1 MKKTALAAAIL
12 AMAPVA
18 AQADLLFTVGAK
30 ASVWNAEATGQ
41 LDDGL
46 SVEKD
51 GLNLDSDNGNQ
62 LTVFF
67 EHPLPLIPN
76 VKLKQTA
83 LEVEGDGVF
92 TIADFDGQSFD
103 GAVNTAVDLAHT
115 DLTLYWGLPLPLPY
129 IDINFGLTARQF
141 DGSATITGT
150 DNSVAV
156 SKSVDL
162 DLTLPMAY
170 GEVKVGT
177 PFGIYAAADVNYI
190 GMGDNKIT
198 DMSAT
203 IGYDLP
209 IPLVDVALEG
219 GYRSMSLQTD
229 SSDVD
234 IDADMDIKGAFFG
247 LSLSLG
253 L

>member
-1 MKKTALAAAIL
+1 MKKTALAAFVL

-41 LDDGL
+41 LDNGL

-83 LEVEGDGVF
+83 LEVEGAG
-92 TIADFDGQSFD
+92 TITAGNFAGQPIN
-103 GAVNTAVDLAHT
+103 GAVNTKVDLAHT

-141 DGSATITGT
+141 DGSA
-150 DNSVAV
+150 SVSGAP
-156 SKSVDL
+156 KSPDL

-190 GMGDNKIT
+190 GFGDNKIT

-203 IGYDLP
+203 LGYDLP
-209 IPLVDVALEG
+209 VPIVDLALEA

-229 SSDVD
+229 RSDVD
-234 IDADMDIKGAFFG
+234 IDADLDIKGAFFG
-247 LSLSLG
+247 LSLSVG

>member
-1 MKKTALAAAIL
+1 MKKTALAAALL

-83 LEVEGDGVF
+83 LEVEGDGNITVGNF
-92 TIADFDGQSFD
+92 AGQTINGDVD
-103 GAVNTAVDLAHT
+103 TKLDLAHT
-115 DLTLYWGLPLPLPY
+115 ELTLYWGLPLPLPY

-141 DGSATITGT
+141 DGSA
-150 DNSVAV
+150 SVSGSPFAP
-156 SKSVDL
+156 KSVDL

>member
-46 SVEKD
+46 SVEED

-62 LTVFF
+62 ITVFF
-67 EHPLPLIPN
+67 EHPLPFIPN

-83 LEVEGDGVF
+83 LEVEGDG
-92 TIADFDGQSFD
+92 TIVIGNFAGQNISGD
-103 GAVNTAVDLAHT
+103 VNTKLDLAHT

-141 DGSATITGT
+141 DGSASVSGT
-150 DNSVAV
+150 AFAP
-156 SKSVDL
+156 KSVDL

-190 GMGDNKIT
+190 GFGDNKIT

-203 IGYDLP
+203 LGYDLP
-209 IPLVDVALEG
+209 IPVVDIALEG
-219 GYRSMSLQTD
+219 GYRSLSLQTD

-247 LSLSLG
+247 ASLSLG
-253 L
+253 F

>member
-1 MKKTALAAAIL
+1 
-12 AMAPVA
+12 

-41 LDDGL
+41 LDKNV

-67 EHPLPLIPN
+67 EHPLPFIPN

-83 LEVEGDGVF
+83 LEVDGNG
-92 TIADFDGQSFD
+92 TINATFADQYFNE
-103 GAVNTAVDLAHT
+103 AVATKLDLAHT
-115 DLTLYWGLPLPLPY
+115 DLSLCWGLPLPLPY

-141 DGSATITGT
+141 DGSA
-150 DNSVAV
+150 SVSNKTAA
-156 SKSVDL
+156 KTESVDL

-190 GMGDNKIT
+190 GFGDNKIT

-203 IGYDLP
+203 LGYDLP
-209 IPLVDVALEG
+209 IPVVDIALEG
-219 GYRSMSLQTD
+219 GYRSLSLQTD

-234 IDADMDIKGAFFG
+234 I
-247 LSLSLG
+247 
-253 L
+253 

>member
-46 SVEKD
+46 SVEED

-62 LTVFF
+62 ITVFF
-67 EHPLPLIPN
+67 EHPLPFIPN

-83 LEVEGDGVF
+83 LEVEGNG
-92 TIADFDGQSFD
+92 TINATFADQNFNE
-103 GAVNTAVDLAHT
+103 AVATKLDLAHT

-141 DGSATITGT
+141 DGSA
-150 DNSVAV
+150 SVS
-156 SKSVDL
+156 SKTAAKTESVDL

-190 GMGDNKIT
+190 GFGDNKIT

-209 IPLVDVALEG
+209 IPVVDIALEG
-219 GYRSMSLQTD
+219 GYRSLSLQTD

-247 LSLSLG
+247 ASLSLG
-253 L
+253 F